1 MMIDREILAIELGN
15 CASQRDR
22 AIIESH
28 IGLWDQ
34 YGQMHGALTA
44 TLRALNAIDNSD
56 WDDAVTELVR
66 LKS

>member
-1 MMIDREILAIELGN
+1 MIDRETLAIELGN

-28 IGLWDQ
+28 IELWDQ
-34 YGQMHGALTA
+34 YGQVHGALTA